1 MKCKICGNRIADDT
15 SKCSVC
21 GATVSGNSE
30 SGNKVE
36 NLNLK
41 KIKCLNCGEMV
52 IGEHRFCPKCSVEFT
67 KNEKDVVSSFQKE
80 KSDVF
85 PLGNDIKDRESKKNN
100 LKKGIDNSVVNDIP
114 PSTVKKSKVGAD
126 AIVCLIAGIFY
137 VISGMVLF
145 GMLVSGGGFSVCDD
159 VNGFFAVL
167 SVFIA
172 SIVFF
177 IAGVYSVLIFID
189 EKCKNK

>member
-15 SKCSVC
+15 SKCSVY

-52 IGEHRFCPKCSVEFT
+52 IEKNRFCPKCSVEFT

-85 PLGNDIKDRESKKNN
+85 H
-100 LKKGIDNSVVNDIP
+100 
-114 PSTVKKSKVGAD
+114 
-126 AIVCLIAGIFY
+126 
-137 VISGMVLF
+137 
-145 GMLVSGGGFSVCDD
+145 
-159 VNGFFAVL
+159 
-167 SVFIA
+167 
-172 SIVFF
+172 
-177 IAGVYSVLIFID
+177 
-189 EKCKNK
+189 